1 MLVFFSKS
9 LIRSFLGKTQ
19 AIRSENRRA
28 NSQPWSHRGVNNWP
42 NVRFNLKFY
51 KYYFSV
57 MPKYEIDTVSHKL
70 FKESFFT
77 FLKKRSRKSRKYE
90 NMKHWQFELV
100 WLRGVHPTAESKCT
114 PRSQSAHRGVKVHTA
129 ESNCT
134 MRNQNRNLGSL
145 WLLLMGQ
152 SGKFLLGVNNS
163 IMQEKIWR
171 KNFGLAMT

>member
-1 MLVFFSKS
+1 MSAQCLFFFSKS
-9 LIRSFLGKTQ
+9 LIRSFLGKKQ

-100 WLRGVHPTAESKCT
+100 WLRGVHPTAES
-114 PRSQSAHRGVKVHTA
+114 
-129 ESNCT
+129 NCT

>member
-114 PRSQSAHRGVKVHTA
+114 
-129 ESNCT
+129 
-134 MRNQNRNLGSL
+134 MRNQNQNLGSL

>member
-9 LIRSFLGKTQ
+9 LIRSFLGKKQ

-114 PRSQSAHRGVKVHTA
+114 
-129 ESNCT
+129 
-134 MRNQNRNLGSL
+134 MRNQNQNLGSL